1 MAELIGSVR
10 LDCNANPSSSPAR
23 LFLSRRPDLSFSI
36 YDASIPPLIHM
47 LGSLSSILAKGE
59 AHGGIDPAEARLAP
73 DMLPLKAQV
82 YIATDGAKGCGARL
96 AGVEIPKYEDTE
108 TSFAD
113 LRARVAKT
121 IDFLGSLDKSAFEG
135 AETKEIVLKFPSRT
149 FEFNGAS
156 YVSNFVLPN
165 TYFHIT
171 TAYGILRNKGVVL
184 GKSDYLGG

>member
-1 MAELIGSVR
+1 
-10 LDCNANPSSSPAR
+10 
-23 LFLSRRPDLSFSI
+23 LSFSI
-36 YDASIPPLIHM
+36 YDASIPPLVHM

-108 TSFAD
+108 VTFAD

-121 IDFLGSLDKSAFEG
+121 IDFLKGLDPKAFEG
-135 AETKEIVLKFPSRT
+135 SETKDIELKFPSRT
-149 FEFNGAS
+149 LNFNGAS
-156 YVSNFVLPN
+156 YVNNFVLPN

-171 TAYGILRNKGVVL
+171 TAYGILRNRGVTL
-184 GKSDYLGG
+184 GKQDYLGG

>member
-1 MAELIGSVR
+1 MAY
-10 LDCNANPSSSPAR
+10 D
-23 LFLSRRPDLSFSI
+23 I

-47 LGSLSSILAKGE
+47 LGGLSAILAKGE
-59 AHGGIDPAEARLAP
+59 AHGGIDPSEARLAP

-121 IDFLGSLDKSAFEG
+121 IAFLKSLDRKSFVG
-135 AETKEIVLKFPSRT
+135 AENKEIVLKFPNTT
-149 FEFNGAS
+149 FEFNGAD
-156 YVSNFVLPN
+156 YVGRFVLPN

-171 TAYGILRNKGVVL
+171 TAYGILRNRGVPL
-184 GKSDYLGG
+184 GKGDYLSGEK

>member
-1 MAELIGSVR
+1 MAY
-10 LDCNANPSSSPAR
+10 D
-23 LFLSRRPDLSFSI
+23 I

-47 LGSLSSILAKGE
+47 LGSLSNILAKGE
-59 AHGGIDPAEARLAP
+59 AHGGIDPNEARLAP

-96 AGVEIPKYEDTE
+96 AGVDIPKYDDVE

-121 IDFLGSLDKSAFEG
+121 IAFLQTLDRKAVAG
-135 AETKEIVLKFPSRT
+135 AENKHIVLKFPSNT
-149 FEFNGAS
+149 FEFNGAD
-156 YVSNFVLPN
+156 YVSKFVLPN
-165 TYFHIT
+165 VYFHIT

-184 GKSDYLGG
+184 GKSDYLGGGQ